1 MPPPE
6 RESESDLSNDSSDD
20 IEKDIVQLKEADPS
34 KIPFHFLKTGIISMM
49 SY

>member
-20 IEKDIVQLKEADPS
+20 IEKDIVQLTEADPS
-34 KIPFHFLKTGIISMM
+34 KIPSIF
-49 SY
+49 